1 MKDFDKRTRHHF
13 GSNSNN
19 VIVSLLSRSWKEKWM
34 HFKRQVSFSFMDA
47 YRSKLTLDETQLA
60 IWDVQLILLTKPN
73 FFLRNFLFL
82 SVNLIDVNF
91 TPAFEFNLILKDCYD
106 N

>member
-73 FFLRNFLFL
+73 LFYAIFFFSL
-82 SVNLIDVNF
+82 LI
-91 TPAFEFNLILKDCYD
+91 
-106 N
+106 